1 MHISITHSFQTD
13 FVIFQF
19 SHTFILP
26 TFSFQNFCDF
36 ATKVVFRKIF
46 LFFRKIWKYMYRS
59 NILCLHFETYLVCLF
74 FPFGVNAMYNVSRI
88 HISNTKRNFKLKSSM
103 PKKSANSQWMPWSLL
118 RKYKPFK
125 FFPKIME
132 KKWQFAMNARSSLR
146 KNKIVYRY
154 FSLQKIKISPKRDSN
169 MITNKE
175 IFYFFSFLSFHFHFR
190 NIRSI
195 LPGK

>member
-1 MHISITHSFQTD
+1 MWLCNECLFSQD
-13 FVIFQF
+13 IFCF
-19 SHTFILP
+19 
-26 TFSFQNFCDF
+26 F
-36 ATKVVFRKIF
+36 AKY
-46 LFFRKIWKYMYRS
+46 IWKYMYRS
-59 NILCLHFETYLVCLF
+59 NILCLLFETFLVCLF
-74 FPFGVNAMYNVSRI
+74 FLFGVNTMYNVSRI
-88 HISNTKRNFKLKSSM
+88 YISNKKRNIKLKSSM
-103 PKKSANSQWMPWSLL
+103 PKKSANSQWVPWSLL

-146 KNKIVYRY
+146 KNKILYRY